1 MARRGPICAGPMT
14 IAETLTTPMLA
25 PECPADAAQADALIE
40 RAFGPGRYAKAAER
54 LREHNTP
61 LTGLSFVA
69 HAEGKVVGCV
79 RQWPVRIGG
88 TSAVFLG
95 PIAVDDAWRHHGLG
109 GALVKRASDAA
120 RAAGHEL
127 ILLVGDTPLFR
138 RLGFD
143 AEPARHIV
151 MPGPVDQRRVRVKAL
166 KPGADAHLAGL
177 VVVG

>member
-1 MARRGPICAGPMT
+1 MT
-14 IAETLTTPMLA
+14 IADIVTTPLLA
-25 PECPADAAQADALIE
+25 PERPADAAAVTALIA

-61 LTGLSFVA
+61 LADLSFVA
-69 HAEGKVVGCV
+69 HAGGQVVGCV
-79 RQWPVRIGG
+79 RQWPVRIGD
-88 TSAVFLG
+88 TAAVFLG

-120 RAAGHEL
+120 RAAGHDL

-143 AEPARHIV
+143 AEPARHVV
-151 MPGPVDQRRVRVKAL
+151 MPGPVDQRRVQVKAL
-166 KPGADAHLAGL
+166 QAGADEGLAGR
-177 VVVG
+177 VVIAGNQVAA